1 LKTLAGGEKMDS
13 TFKVLEK
20 IIRAANIR
28 QRVIAS
34 NIANA
39 DTPGYK
45 ARDVKFSDFLKDQMN
60 MMVTNPK
67 HIKGYNNTVPE
78 AEIVIT
84 PTASWGDK
92 NNVELSVEIAKM
104 TENQLLHDAAIKILN
119 TKIKMFR
126 NAISS
131 KGWR

>member
-1 LKTLAGGEKMDS
+1 MDS
-13 TFKVLEK
+13 TFRILEK

-45 ARDVKFSDFLKDQMN
+45 AKDVRFNDFLKDQMR
-60 MMVTNPK
+60 MMATHPR
-67 HIKGYNNTVPE
+67 HIKGYNNTDPE
-78 AEIVIT
+78 AEIIIE

-92 NNVELSVEIAKM
+92 NNVELNVEIAKM
-104 TENQLLHDAAIKILN
+104 TENQLLHDAAIKILS
-119 TKIKMFR
+119 TKIRMFR
-126 NAISS
+126 NAIMTR
-131 KGWR
+131 GGR

>member
-1 LKTLAGGEKMDS
+1 MDN

-20 IIRAANIR
+20 IIKAVNMR
-28 QRVIAS
+28 QRIIAS

-45 ARDVKFSDFLKDQMN
+45 AKDVRFGDFLKDQMN

-67 HIKGYNNTVPE
+67 HIRGYNNIDPE
-78 AEIVIT
+78 AEIVIE

-104 TENQLLHDAAIKILN
+104 TQNQLLHDAAIKILN
-119 TKIKMFR
+119 VRIKMFK
-126 NAISS
+126 NAITSR
-131 KGWR
+131 GGR

>member
-1 LKTLAGGEKMDS
+1 MDS

-20 IIRAANIR
+20 IIRAASIR

-45 ARDVKFSDFLKDQMN
+45 AKDVKFSDFLKDQMN
-60 MMVTNPK
+60 MMVTNPR
-67 HIKGYNNTVPE
+67 HMKGYNNTGPE
-78 AEIVIT
+78 AEIVIKS
-84 PTASWGDK
+84 TASWGDK

-104 TENQLLHDAAIKILN
+104 TENQLLHDAAIKILS
-119 TKIKMFR
+119 TRIRMFR
-126 NAISS
+126 NAITSR
-131 KGWR
+131 GGR